1 MDFLMSLNSY
11 PIQEAAMARLK
22 NRLPELLTRKGW
34 DKKVFIAH
42 CMLAGLGQ
50 DTAYRLV
57 RGETNFTTEKLG
69 TIAEVLGVPSIG
81 DIIDIDEEVER
92 A

>member
-1 MDFLMSLNSY
+1 
-11 PIQEAAMARLK
+11 
-22 NRLPELLTRKGW
+22 
-34 DKKVFIAH
+34 
-42 CMLAGLGQ
+42 MLDGLGQ

-57 RGETNFTTEKLG
+57 RGETNFTTETMG
-69 TIAEVLGVPSIG
+69 TFAMCLGVPSIG

>member
-1 MDFLMSLNSY
+1 
-11 PIQEAAMARLK
+11 MARLK

-34 DKKVFIAH
+34 DKKVFVAH

-57 RGETNFTTEKLG
+57 RGNTNFTLETMGEFAK
-69 TIAEVLGVPSIG
+69 VLGVPSIG
-81 DIIDIDEEVER
+81 DIIDIDEEVEP